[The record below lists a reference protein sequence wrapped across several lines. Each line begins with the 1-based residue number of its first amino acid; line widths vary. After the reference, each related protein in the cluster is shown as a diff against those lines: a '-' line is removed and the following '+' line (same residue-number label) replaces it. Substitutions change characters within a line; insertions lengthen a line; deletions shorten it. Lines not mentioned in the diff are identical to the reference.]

1 MTPKNLLR
9 QIVVVFAVLSIAL
22 PAAGQ
27 GKWWQSEEYKRE
39 LRLTPEQSKKLE
51 EVFQAS
57 VPTLKSLKK
66 TLDQAE
72 SEFER
77 LLERGDDGSVMDQVE
92 RVEAARAEL
101 NKSHTMMMLRMK
113 RVLTAE
119 QWARFNA
126 MHQTAEREQVTFDRL
141 FQTTGLNRFYKT
153 S

>member
-1 MTPKNLLR
+1 MTPKLLLR
-9 QIVVVFAVLSIAL
+9 QIVVSFAVLLTLAL

-39 LRLTPEQSKKLE
+39 LRLTTEQSKRLE
-51 EVFQAS
+51 DVFQAA
-57 VPTLKSLKK
+57 VPRLKSLKK
-66 TLDQAE
+66 ALDQAE

-101 NKSHTMMMLRMK
+101 NKSHTLMMLNMK

-119 QWARFNA
+119 QWTKFNA
-126 MHQTAEREQVTFDRL
+126 MHQAAERER
-141 FQTTGLNRFYKT
+141 NRSSAKK
-153 S
+153 

>member
-1 MTPKNLLR
+1 MDQSYGRVLAMTPKHLLR
-9 QIVVVFAVLSIAL
+9 QIVVSFAVLLTLVL

-27 GKWWQSEEYKRE
+27 GKWWQSEDYKRE
-39 LRLTPEQSKKLE
+39 LRLTTDQSKRLE
-51 EVFQAS
+51 DVFQAA

-66 TLDQAE
+66 ALDQAE

-101 NKSHTMMMLRMK
+101 NKSHTLMMLKMK

-119 QWARFNA
+119 QWTKFNA
-126 MHQTAEREQVTFDRL
+126 MHQTAERER
-141 FQTTGLNRFYKT
+141 NRSNAKK
-153 S
+153 

>member
-9 QIVVVFAVLSIAL
+9 LFVVSFAILAVAL
-22 PAAGQ
+22 PAAAQ
-27 GKWWQSEEYKRE
+27 GKWWQSEDYKRE
-39 LRLTPEQSKKLE
+39 LRLTADQSKKLE

-66 TLDQAE
+66 ALDQAE

-113 RVLTAE
+113 RVLTTE
-119 QWARFNA
+119 QWTRFNA
-126 MHQTAEREQVTFDRL
+126 MHQTAERERI
-141 FQTTGLNRFYKT
+141 RSSARK
-153 S
+153 

>member
-1 MTPKNLLR
+1 MTPKLLLR
-9 QIVVVFAVLSIAL
+9 QIVISCAVLLTLAL

-39 LRLTPEQSKKLE
+39 LRLTTEQSKRLE
-51 EVFQAS
+51 DVFQAA

-66 TLDQAE
+66 ALDQAE

-101 NKSHTMMMLRMK
+101 NKSHTLMMLNMK

-119 QWARFNA
+119 QWTKFNA
-126 MHQTAEREQVTFDRL
+126 MHQAAERER
-141 FQTTGLNRFYKT
+141 NRSSAKK
-153 S
+153 

>member
-1 MTPKNLLR
+1 MTPKLLLR
-9 QIVVVFAVLSIAL
+9 QIVVSFAVLLTLAL

-39 LRLTPEQSKKLE
+39 LKLTTEQSKRLE
-51 EVFQAS
+51 DVFQAA

-66 TLDQAE
+66 ALDQAE

-101 NKSHTMMMLRMK
+101 NKSHTLMMLKMK

-119 QWARFNA
+119 QWTKFNA
-126 MHQTAEREQVTFDRL
+126 MHQTAERER
-141 FQTTGLNRFYKT
+141 NRSSAKK
-153 S
+153 

>member
-9 QIVVVFAVLSIAL
+9 QLLVSFAVLVAVAL

-27 GKWWQSEEYKRE
+27 GKWWQSEEYIRE
-39 LRLTPEQSKKLE
+39 LRLTSEQSKKLE

-113 RVLTAE
+113 RVLTTE
-119 QWARFNA
+119 QWTKFNA
-126 MHQTAEREQVTFDRL
+126 MHQTAERERTRS
-141 FQTTGLNRFYKT
+141 NARK
-153 S
+153 

>member
-9 QIVVVFAVLSIAL
+9 LAVVSLSVLAVAV

-39 LRLTPEQSKKLE
+39 LKLTAEQSKKLE

-66 TLDQAE
+66 ALDQAE

-113 RVLTAE
+113 RVLTTE
-119 QWARFNA
+119 QWTKFNV
-126 MHQTAEREQVTFDRL
+126 MHQTAERERI
-141 FQTTGLNRFYKT
+141 RSSARK
-153 S
+153 

>member
-9 QIVVVFAVLSIAL
+9 QLIVSFAVLVAVAL

-27 GKWWQSEEYKRE
+27 GKWWQSEEYIRE
-39 LRLTPEQSKKLE
+39 LRLTSEQSKKLE

-113 RVLTAE
+113 RVLTTE
-119 QWARFNA
+119 QWTRFNA
-126 MHQTAEREQVTFDRL
+126 MHQTAERERTRS
-141 FQTTGLNRFYKT
+141 NARK
-153 S
+153 

>member
-9 QIVVVFAVLSIAL
+9 QFVVSFAVLVAVAL

-27 GKWWQSEEYKRE
+27 GKWWQSEEYIRE
-39 LRLTPEQSKKLE
+39 LRLTHEQSKKLE

-113 RVLTAE
+113 RVLTTE
-119 QWARFNA
+119 QWTKFNA
-126 MHQTAEREQVTFDRL
+126 MHQTAERERTRS
-141 FQTTGLNRFYKT
+141 NARK
-153 S
+153 

>member
-1 MTPKNLLR
+1 MP
-9 QIVVVFAVLSIAL
+9 
-22 PAAGQ
+22 
-27 GKWWQSEEYKRE
+27 
-39 LRLTPEQSKKLE
+39 E

-113 RVLTAE
+113 RVLTTE
-119 QWARFNA
+119 QWTRFNA
-126 MHQTAEREQVTFDRL
+126 MHQTAERERTRS
-141 FQTTGLNRFYKT
+141 NARK
-153 S
+153 

>member
-9 QIVVVFAVLSIAL
+9 QLVVSFAVLVAVAI

-51 EVFQAS
+51 EIFQAA

-66 TLDQAE
+66 SLDQAE

-101 NKSHTMMMLRMK
+101 NKSHTLMMLRMK

-119 QWARFNA
+119 QWTKFNA
-126 MHQTAEREQVTFDRL
+126 MHQTAERERPRSTAQ
-141 FQTTGLNRFYKT
+141 K
-153 S
+153 

>member
-9 QIVVVFAVLSIAL
+9 QFVVSFAVLVAVAL

-27 GKWWQSEEYKRE
+27 GKWWQSEEYIRE

-66 TLDQAE
+66 SLDQAE

-101 NKSHTMMMLRMK
+101 NKQHTLMMLRMK

-119 QWARFNA
+119 QWTKFNA
-126 MHQTAEREQVTFDRL
+126 MHQTAERERTRSSA
-141 FQTTGLNRFYKT
+141 RK
-153 S
+153 

>member
-1 MTPKNLLR
+1 MTPKNLQR
-9 QIVVVFAVLSIAL
+9 QLIVSFAVLVAVAL

-27 GKWWQSEEYKRE
+27 GKWWQSEEYIRE

-113 RVLTAE
+113 RVLTTE
-119 QWARFNA
+119 QWTKFNA
-126 MHQTAEREQVTFDRL
+126 MHQTAERERTRS
-141 FQTTGLNRFYKT
+141 NARK
-153 S
+153 

>member
-9 QIVVVFAVLSIAL
+9 LIAISFALLVAVAL

-39 LRLTPEQSKKLE
+39 LKLAPEQSKKLE
-51 EVFQAS
+51 DVFQAA

-66 TLDQAE
+66 ALDQAE

-101 NKSHTMMMLRMK
+101 NKSHTLMMLKMK
-113 RVLTAE
+113 RVLTPE
-119 QWARFNA
+119 QWAKFNA
-126 MHQTAEREQVTFDRL
+126 MHQTAERER
-141 FQTTGLNRFYKT
+141 NRSNGRK
-153 S
+153 

>member
-9 QIVVVFAVLSIAL
+9 QIVVSLAVLAIAL

-66 TLDQAE
+66 ALDQAE

-126 MHQTAEREQVTFDRL
+126 MHQTAERERTR
-141 FQTTGLNRFYKT
+141 T
-153 S
+153 SARK

>member
-9 QIVVVFAVLSIAL
+9 QFVVLFAVLVTVVL

-27 GKWWQSEEYKRE
+27 GKWWQSEEYIRE

-66 TLDQAE
+66 ALDQAE

-77 LLERGDDGSVMDQVE
+77 LLERGDDGSVMDKVE

-113 RVLTAE
+113 RVLTTE
-119 QWARFNA
+119 QWTKFNA
-126 MHQTAEREQVTFDRL
+126 MHQTAERERTRS
-141 FQTTGLNRFYKT
+141 NARK
-153 S
+153 

>member
-9 QIVVVFAVLSIAL
+9 LFVVSFAVLTVAAA

-27 GKWWQSEEYKRE
+27 GKWWQAEDYKRE
-39 LRLTPEQSKKLE
+39 LRLTAEQSKKLE

-66 TLDQAE
+66 ALDQAE

-113 RVLTAE
+113 RVLTTE
-119 QWARFNA
+119 QWTKFNA
-126 MHQTAEREQVTFDRL
+126 MHQTAERERIRSSAQ
-141 FQTTGLNRFYKT
+141 K
-153 S
+153 

>member
-9 QIVVVFAVLSIAL
+9 LVVVSFSVLAVAL

-27 GKWWQSEEYKRE
+27 GKWWQSEDYKRE
-39 LRLTPEQSKKLE
+39 LKLTAEQSKKLE

-66 TLDQAE
+66 ALDQAE

-113 RVLTAE
+113 RVLTTE
-119 QWARFNA
+119 QWTKFNA
-126 MHQTAEREQVTFDRL
+126 MHQTAERERI
-141 FQTTGLNRFYKT
+141 RSSARK
-153 S
+153 

>member
-9 QIVVVFAVLSIAL
+9 LFVVSFALLVAAL

-39 LRLTPEQSKKLE
+39 LKLTAEQSKKLE

-66 TLDQAE
+66 SLDQAE

-101 NKSHTMMMLRMK
+101 NKQHTLMMLRMK
-113 RVLTAE
+113 RVLTTE

-126 MHQTAEREQVTFDRL
+126 MHQTAERERTRSSA
-141 FQTTGLNRFYKT
+141 RK
-153 S
+153 

>member
-9 QIVVVFAVLSIAL
+9 QLIVSFAVLVAVAL

-27 GKWWQSEEYKRE
+27 GKWWQSEEYIRE

-57 VPTLKSLKK
+57 IPTLKSLKK

-113 RVLTAE
+113 RVLTTE
-119 QWARFNA
+119 QWTRFNA
-126 MHQTAEREQVTFDRL
+126 MHQTAERERTRS
-141 FQTTGLNRFYKT
+141 NARK
-153 S
+153 

>member
-9 QIVVVFAVLSIAL
+9 QFVVSFAVLVAVAL

-27 GKWWQSEEYKRE
+27 GKWWQSEEYIRE

-66 TLDQAE
+66 ALDQAE

-113 RVLTAE
+113 RVLTTE
-119 QWARFNA
+119 QWTKFNA
-126 MHQTAEREQVTFDRL
+126 MHQTAERER
-141 FQTTGLNRFYKT
+141 NRSSAKK
-153 S
+153 

>member
-9 QIVVVFAVLSIAL
+9 QLLVSFAVLVAVAL

-66 TLDQAE
+66 ALDQAE

-113 RVLTAE
+113 RVLTTE
-119 QWARFNA
+119 QWAKFNA
-126 MHQTAEREQVTFDRL
+126 MHQTAERERVRS
-141 FQTTGLNRFYKT
+141 NARK
-153 S
+153 

>member
-9 QIVVVFAVLSIAL
+9 QIVVTFAVLAIAL

-66 TLDQAE
+66 ALDQAE

-119 QWARFNA
+119 QWAKFNA
-126 MHQTAEREQVTFDRL
+126 MHQTAERERVRS
-141 FQTTGLNRFYKT
+141 NARK
-153 S
+153 

>member
-9 QIVVVFAVLSIAL
+9 LFVVSFAFLVTAL

-39 LRLTPEQSKKLE
+39 LKLTPEQSKKLE
-51 EVFQAS
+51 DVFQAS

-66 TLDQAE
+66 SLDQAE

-101 NKSHTMMMLRMK
+101 NKQHTLMMLRMK

-119 QWARFNA
+119 QWTKFNA
-126 MHQTAEREQVTFDRL
+126 MHQTAERERTRSSA
-141 FQTTGLNRFYKT
+141 RK
-153 S
+153 

>member
-9 QIVVVFAVLSIAL
+9 LFVVSSALLVTAL
-22 PAAGQ
+22 PASGQ
-27 GKWWQSEEYKRE
+27 GKWWQSEDYKRE
-39 LRLTPEQSKKLE
+39 LKLTPEQSKKLE

-66 TLDQAE
+66 SLDLAE

-101 NKSHTMMMLRMK
+101 NKQHTLMMLRMK
-113 RVLTAE
+113 RVLTTE
-119 QWARFNA
+119 QWTKFNA
-126 MHQTAEREQVTFDRL
+126 MHQTAERERTRSSA
-141 FQTTGLNRFYKT
+141 RK
-153 S
+153 

>member
-9 QIVVVFAVLSIAL
+9 QFVVSFAVLVAVAV

-27 GKWWQSEEYKRE
+27 GKWWQSEEYIRE

-66 TLDQAE
+66 ALDQAE

-113 RVLTAE
+113 RVLTTE
-119 QWARFNA
+119 QWTKFNA
-126 MHQTAEREQVTFDRL
+126 MHQTAERERTRS
-141 FQTTGLNRFYKT
+141 NARK
-153 S
+153 

>member
-9 QIVVVFAVLSIAL
+9 QIVVLFAVLAIAL
-22 PAAGQ
+22 PAASQ

-113 RVLTAE
+113 RVLTTE
-119 QWARFNA
+119 QWTKFNA
-126 MHQTAEREQVTFDRL
+126 MHQTAERERTR
-141 FQTTGLNRFYKT
+141 T
-153 S
+153 SARK